1 MSTTQPQFPDELIAL
16 RDNGFARWA
25 ADGIPAIDF
34 RRQFDQ
40 ERMPVIGIR
49 HVRQWDIQVDDE
61 RELMGHERTSVADE
75 ELWQVVLQAKDG
87 ATYEVNASWVV
98 AAVLLE
104 R

>member
-1 MSTTQPQFPDELIAL
+1 MSTQSKLPDELADIQKC
-16 RDNGFARWA
+16 GFAQWA
-25 ADGIPAIDF
+25 TSAAPAVDV
-34 RRQFDQ
+34 RRRFEE
-40 ERMPVIGIR
+40 ERIPVIGIR

-87 ATYEVNASWVV
+87 TTYEVNAKLVV
-98 AAVLLE
+98 AAP

>member
-1 MSTTQPQFPDELIAL
+1 MSTTQPKFPDELIAL
-16 RDNGFARWA
+16 RDHGFARWA
-25 ADGIPAIDF
+25 ADAAPTAEF
-34 RRQFDQ
+34 RQQFD
-40 ERMPVIGIR
+40 EALIPVVGIR

-87 ATYEVNASWVV
+87 SAYEVNACLV
-98 AAVLLE
+98 AAAP